1 MIQFFFC
8 LCYIY
13 RIGMKWRIP
22 SVPEIEGYSPGCSIL
37 TDSLVVFCFM
47 LKFIFSL
54 QTNYKDLDAILQD
67 NYKDHNTEEY
77 IELVHFA
84 DFYLEQYQ
92 MYTLIIIIN
101 IFNLLGAL
109 RIFRIVHWVMLIIE
123 RTFSVI
129 GLFMMLLIPMQ
140 LGFSFLSYVFVG
152 PYLEKY
158 SGIVAGLK

>member
-1 MIQFFFC
+1 
-8 LCYIY
+8 
-13 RIGMKWRIP
+13 
-22 SVPEIEGYSPGCSIL
+22 
-37 TDSLVVFCFM
+37 M

-77 IELVHFA
+77 IELVHYA

-101 IFNLLGAL
+101 IFYRLGAL

-123 RTFSVI
+123 RTPIFSC
-129 GLFMMLLIPMQ
+129 LTRTD
-140 LGFSFLSYVFVG
+140 
-152 PYLEKY
+152 
-158 SGIVAGLK
+158 